1 MDNFEKHIRENA
13 AQFDTQKA
21 DRAKLWANISAAL
34 EQEKLAEPKVI
45 PLWKRPMLRIAAS
58 VVLVFG
64 IAGFIGLSIYGGGTA
79 ESQYV
84 SKELLDIDQH
94 YQGLVAYQV
103 QLIQNNPNL
112 TATDK
117 AEFLS
122 FMDELDAEYEILRE
136 EMRNNL
142 DNERV
147 LEAIVANYKK
157 RIELIENL
165 LQQLNDAKQPDDEY
179 GYTL

>member
-13 AQFDTQKA
+13 AQFDTEKA
-21 DRAKLWANISAAL
+21 NRAKLWANISAEL
-34 EQEKLAEPKVI
+34 SKPETKVI
-45 PLWKRPMLRIAAS
+45 PLWKRAMFRVAAS
-58 VVLVFG
+58 VVLLLG
-64 IAGFIGLSIYGGGTA
+64 IASFIALSIYSTGSSKT
-79 ESQYV
+79 QYV
-84 SKELLDIDQH
+84 SKELLEIDMH
-94 YQGLVAYQV
+94 YQGLVSYQV
-103 QLIQNNPNL
+103 QLVQNNPNL
-112 TATDK
+112 SEADK

-122 FMDELDAEYEILRE
+122 FMDELDAEYETLRK

-165 LQQLNDAKQPDDEY
+165 LRQINDAKKSDDNY

>member
-21 DRAKLWANISAAL
+21 DRAKLWANISAEL
-34 EQEKLAEPKVI
+34 QKEEPKVI

-58 VVLVFG
+58 VVLLVG

-79 ESQYV
+79 ETQYV
-84 SKELLDIDQH
+84 SKELLEIDMH
-94 YQGLVAYQV
+94 YQNLVSYQV
-103 QLIQNNPNL
+103 QLVRSNPNL
-112 TATDK
+112 TEEDK

-122 FMDELDAEYEILRE
+122 FMDELDAEYETLRE
-136 EMRNNL
+136 EMRKNL

-165 LQQLNDAKQPDDEY
+165 LKQINDAKKPDEDY

>member
-13 AQFDTQKA
+13 AQFNEHKA
-21 DRAKLWANISAAL
+21 DRAKLWANISAEL
-34 EQEKLAEPKVI
+34 HQPEPKVI

-58 VVLVFG
+58 IVLLFG
-64 IAGFIGLSIYGGGTA
+64 IASFIGLSVLSGGTT
-79 ESQYV
+79 ETQYV
-84 SKELLDIDQH
+84 SKELLEIDMH
-94 YQGLVAYQV
+94 YKGLVSYQV
-103 QLIQNNPNL
+103 QLVQNNPNL
-112 TATDK
+112 SEMDK

-122 FMDELDAEYEILRE
+122 FMDELDAEYETLRK

-165 LQQLNDAKQPDDEY
+165 LQQLNDAKNSDEDY

>member
-1 MDNFEKHIRENA
+1 MDNFEKHIRDNA
-13 AQFDTQKA
+13 TQFDTQKA
-21 DRAKLWANISAAL
+21 DRAKLWANISAEL
-34 EQEKLAEPKVI
+34 HKPEPKVI

-58 VVLVFG
+58 VVLLLG
-64 IAGFIGLSIYGGGTA
+64 IASFIGLSLYGGGTT
-79 ESQYV
+79 ETQYV
-84 SKELLDIDQH
+84 SKELLEIDMH
-94 YQGLVAYQV
+94 YQGLVSYQV
-103 QLIQNNPNL
+103 QLVQNNPNL
-112 TATDK
+112 SETDK

-122 FMDELDAEYEILRE
+122 FMDELDAEYESLRQ

-147 LEAIVANYKK
+147 LEAVVANYKK

-165 LQQLNDAKQPDDEY
+165 LQQINDAKKSDEDY

>member
-13 AQFDTQKA
+13 AQFNEHKA
-21 DRAKLWANISAAL
+21 DLAKLWANISAGL
-34 EQEKLAEPKVI
+34 HQPEPKVI

-58 VVLVFG
+58 IVLLLG
-64 IAGFIGLSIYGGGTA
+64 IAGFIGLSVLSGGAT
-79 ESQYV
+79 ETQYV
-84 SKELLDIDQH
+84 SKELLEIDMH
-94 YQGLVAYQV
+94 YKGLVSYQV
-103 QLIQNNPNL
+103 QLVQNNPNL
-112 TATDK
+112 SEMDK

-122 FMDELDAEYEILRE
+122 FMDELDAEYETLRE

-165 LQQLNDAKQPDDEY
+165 LRQLNDAKKSDEDY

>member
-34 EQEKLAEPKVI
+34 EQEQAIPKVI

-58 VVLVFG
+58 VVLLLG
-64 IAGFIGLSIYGGGTA
+64 IAAFIGLSVLGSNAT
-79 ESQYV
+79 ETQYV

-103 QLIQNNPNL
+103 QLVQNNPNL
-112 TATDK
+112 TPTDK
-117 AEFLS
+117 EEFLS
-122 FMDELDAEYEILRE
+122 FMDELDAEYEVLRE
-136 EMRNNL
+136 EMRQQL

>member
-13 AQFDTQKA
+13 AKFDTAKA
-21 DRAKLWANISAAL
+21 DRAKLWATISAEL
-34 EQEKLAEPKVI
+34 HQAEPKVI
-45 PLWKRPMLRIAAS
+45 PLWKRPVLRIAAS
-58 VVLVFG
+58 VVILLG
-64 IAGFIGLSIYGGGTA
+64 IAAFIGLSIYGNPPN
-79 ESQYV
+79 EVQYV
-84 SKELLDIDQH
+84 SKELLEIDMH
-94 YQGLVAYQV
+94 YKGLVSYQV
-103 QLIQNNPNL
+103 QLVKNNPNL
-112 TATDK
+112 SETDK

-136 EMRNNL
+136 EMKINL

-165 LQQLNDAKQPDDEY
+165 LQQLNAAKKSNEDY

>member
-1 MDNFEKHIRENA
+1 MDNFEKHIRKNA
-13 AQFDTQKA
+13 TRFDTHKA

-34 EQEKLAEPKVI
+34 EQPEPKVI

-58 VVLVFG
+58 VVLLLG
-64 IAGFIGLSIYGGGTA
+64 IAGFIGLSVIGVGSPET
-79 ESQYV
+79 QYV
-84 SKELLDIDQH
+84 SRELLDIDRH

-103 QLIQNNPNL
+103 QLVQNNPNL
-112 TATDK
+112 TANDK

-122 FMDELDAEYEILRE
+122 FMDELDAEYEVLRK
-136 EMRNNL
+136 EMHKNL

-165 LQQLNDAKQPDDEY
+165 LQQINDAKQPDEDY

>member
-1 MDNFEKHIRENA
+1 MDNFEKHIRDNA

-21 DRAKLWANISAAL
+21 DRAKLWANISAEL
-34 EQEKLAEPKVI
+34 EKPEPKVI
-45 PLWKRPMLRIAAS
+45 PLWKRSMLRIAAS
-58 VVLVFG
+58 VVLLLG
-64 IAGFIGLSIYGGGTA
+64 IASFIGLSIYGGGTA
-79 ESQYV
+79 ETQYV
-84 SKELLDIDQH
+84 SKELLEIDMH
-94 YQGLVAYQV
+94 YKGLVSYQV
-103 QLIQNNPNL
+103 QLVQNNPNL
-112 TATDK
+112 SETDK

-165 LQQLNDAKQPDDEY
+165 LRQINDAKKSEEDY

>member
-1 MDNFEKHIRENA
+1 MDNFEKHIQENA

-34 EQEKLAEPKVI
+34 SEEHAAPKVI

-58 VVLVFG
+58 VILLLG
-64 IAGFIGLSIYGGGTA
+64 IAGFIGLTVVGGGNT
-79 ESQYV
+79 ETQYV

-103 QLIQNNPNL
+103 RLVQNNPNL
-112 TATDK
+112 TPADK

-122 FMDELDAEYEILRE
+122 FMDDLDAEYEVLRK

-142 DNERV
+142 DNARV

>member
-21 DRAKLWANISAAL
+21 DRAKLWENISAAL
-34 EQEKLAEPKVI
+34 EQEPPAPKVL

-58 VVLVFG
+58 VVLLLG
-64 IAGFIGLSIYGGGTA
+64 IAGFIGLSVLSSSTT
-79 ESQYV
+79 ETQYV

-94 YQGLVAYQV
+94 YRGLVAYQV
-103 QLIQNNPNL
+103 QLVQNNPNL
-112 TATDK
+112 APADK
-117 AEFLS
+117 EEFLS
-122 FMDELDAEYEILRE
+122 FMDELDAEYEVLRE

>member
-1 MDNFEKHIRENA
+1 MDNFEKHIRKNA
-13 AQFDTQKA
+13 TRFDTHKA

-34 EQEKLAEPKVI
+34 EQPEPKVI

-58 VVLVFG
+58 VVLLLG
-64 IAGFIGLSIYGGGTA
+64 IAGFIGLSVMGVGTS
-79 ESQYV
+79 EPQYV
-84 SKELLDIDQH
+84 SRELLDIDRH

-103 QLIQNNPNL
+103 QLVQNNPNL
-112 TATDK
+112 TANDK

-122 FMDELDAEYEILRE
+122 FMDELDAEYEVLRK
-136 EMRNNL
+136 EMHKNL

-165 LQQLNDAKQPDDEY
+165 LQQINDAKQPDEDY

>member
-34 EQEKLAEPKVI
+34 SEEQAAPKVI

-58 VVLVFG
+58 VVLLLG
-64 IAGFIGLSIYGGGTA
+64 IAGFIGLTVVGGGNRET
-79 ESQYV
+79 QYV

-103 QLIQNNPNL
+103 RLVQNNPNL
-112 TATDK
+112 TPADK

-122 FMDELDAEYEILRE
+122 FMDDLDAEYEVLRK

-142 DNERV
+142 DNARV

>member
-13 AQFDTQKA
+13 TQFDTQKA

-34 EQEKLAEPKVI
+34 EQEQVIPKVI

-58 VVLVFG
+58 VVLLLS
-64 IAGFIGLSIYGGGTA
+64 IAAFIGLSVLSSSTTEA
-79 ESQYV
+79 QYV

-103 QLIQNNPNL
+103 QLVQNNPNL
-112 TATDK
+112 TPADK
-117 AEFLS
+117 EEFLS
-122 FMDELDAEYEILRE
+122 FMDELDAEYEVLRE